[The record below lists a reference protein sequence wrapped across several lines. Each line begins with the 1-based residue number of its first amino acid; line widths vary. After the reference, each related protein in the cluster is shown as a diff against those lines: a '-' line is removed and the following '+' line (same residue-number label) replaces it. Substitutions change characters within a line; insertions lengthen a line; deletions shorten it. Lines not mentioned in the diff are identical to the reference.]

1 MTLMNEIFKDLL
13 DSFVVVYLDDIL
25 IYSKSPDQH
34 LDHLKQVL
42 KRLQDHHL
50 YAKLSKCDFFKSE
63 VEFLGHVVGHEGVKV
78 DPTKVKAVQD
88 WPALACVKDVQSFL
102 GLVNYYRKFIPSY
115 ALIALPLSEM
125 IKKDVPFRWGP
136 SQRAAFDFLKQALIS
151 APVLAIFD
159 PDKPIAVHTD
169 ASDYAVGAVL
179 MQEERPV
186 AYESRKLNSAEK
198 NYAVHEKEQL
208 AIVFALGKWRVYLHG
223 TNEPFMIYTDHESSK
238 YLDTQKHR
246 MPSLD
251 GLITNWPY

>member
-102 GLVNYYRKFIPSY
+102 GGEL
-115 ALIALPLSEM
+115 LSE
-125 IKKDVPFRWGP
+125 IHPFIR
-136 SQRAAFDFLKQALIS
+136 
-151 APVLAIFD
+151 
-159 PDKPIAVHTD
+159 PD
-169 ASDYAVGAVL
+169 
-179 MQEERPV
+179 RP
-186 AYESRKLNSAEK
+186 
-198 NYAVHEKEQL
+198 
-208 AIVFALGKWRVYLHG
+208 
-223 TNEPFMIYTDHESSK
+223 T
-238 YLDTQKHR
+238 TQ
-246 MPSLD
+246 
-251 GLITNWPY
+251 